1 MKFVCTSASILGA
14 LMILGACGGSDS
26 ANTQNSD
33 SSNATTKT
41 DTTQVAAQPQTS
53 NPGNPSPEQSFVN
66 YAVPGNT
73 LEIVWLRAGM
83 TMTTNKEIKSH
94 AKMMLKDHEQLD
106 TKVKNYISKNGGSL
120 NVPPVDTANTVT
132 INDKTGKDWD
142 KAWVDKMVE
151 DHSGLLD
158 RLKSSQKEVK
168 DSALL
173 TLINNT
179 IPVVES
185 HLAMAKSM
193 QGKM

>member
-1 MKFVCTSASILGA
+1 MKFVCISAVIFGV
-14 LMILGACGGSDS
+14 LMMVACGGSNS
-26 ANTQNSD
+26 AGSTENSD
-33 SSNATTKT
+33 SSSATAKT
-41 DTTQVAAQPQTS
+41 DTMQVAPQPQA
-53 NPGNPSPEQSFVN
+53 GNPSPEQSFIN

-73 LEIVWLRAGM
+73 LEIVWLKAGM
-83 TMTTNKEIKSH
+83 TKTANKDIKSH

-106 TKVKNYISKNGGSL
+106 TKVKNYLTKNGSTL
-120 NVPPVDTANTVT
+120 NVPAVDTTNAIT
-132 INDKTGKDWD
+132 INDKMGKDWD

-158 RLKSSQKEVK
+158 RLKNSQKDVK
-168 DSALL
+168 DTALL

-193 QGKM
+193 QVKM